1 MFQPLYSTFVRW
13 LKAWKTKQHNLRIR
27 PVFEE
32 FSNSKNLNILPLDQY
47 IFSLSLNIK
56 DTVKFVVPANV
67 FCVSAKDPPVVKTIP
82 RYLMAGLGDG
92 AG

>member
-1 MFQPLYSTFVRW
+1 M
-13 LKAWKTKQHNLRIR
+13 
-27 PVFEE
+27 
-32 FSNSKNLNILPLDQY
+32 
-47 IFSLSLNIK
+47 
-56 DTVKFVVPANV
+56 KFVVPANV